1 MKDMKIKCLIID
13 DEALA
18 RQVVRKYLEDLN
30 EYEIIKECKNAIEA
44 IEFLNKENIDLIF
57 LDINMPKL
65 TGLNFLRTLSNPPA
79 VIITTAYREY
89 ALEGYEL
96 NVVDYLSKPFPFDR
110 FLRALNKAKDRIDSK
125 RNKISSDCP
134 KASESVTSNFIFIKA
149 DKKTHKLSFNEI
161 VFIEALGDY
170 IKIHTSDNIIVT
182 YMSLKKMEQILPYSS
197 FPRIHKS
204 YIISLEKTISIEGNM
219 LEIAGEKIS
228 IGASYRKDFFKLIK
242 SLSA

>member
-1 MKDMKIKCLIID
+1 MKIKCLIID

-44 IEFLNKENIDLIF
+44 LDCLNKENIDLIF

-65 TGLNFLRTLSNPPA
+65 TGLNFLKTLNNPPA

-110 FLRALNKAKDRIDSK
+110 FLIALNKAKDRINSK
-125 RNKISSDCP
+125 INKISKNNYWS
-134 KASESVTSNFIFIKA
+134 
-149 DKKTHKLSFNEI
+149 KL
-161 VFIEALGDY
+161 
-170 IKIHTSDNIIVT
+170 
-182 YMSLKKMEQILPYSS
+182 
-197 FPRIHKS
+197 
-204 YIISLEKTISIEGNM
+204 
-219 LEIAGEKIS
+219 
-228 IGASYRKDFFKLIK
+228 
-242 SLSA
+242 